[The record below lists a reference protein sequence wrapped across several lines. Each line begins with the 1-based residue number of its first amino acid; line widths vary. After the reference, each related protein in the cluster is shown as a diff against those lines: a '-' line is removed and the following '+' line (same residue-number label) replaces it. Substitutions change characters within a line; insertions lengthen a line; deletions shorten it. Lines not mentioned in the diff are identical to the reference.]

1 MNDCGWTALLMA
13 AELLETVTVTPRQ
26 SAISDTQGSPKSITA
41 LQKNT
46 DDCSLLAVT
55 PYVVDRL
62 YAESTRFVSHQ
73 KNPDDKLNSN
83 YYSFLLQYSKMRI
96 YVPGKIGVKKAKLH
110 NQSYFNG
117 HHRQFYQFYH
127 SKA

>member
-62 YAESTRFVSHQ
+62 YAEST
-73 KNPDDKLNSN
+73 
-83 YYSFLLQYSKMRI
+83 
-96 YVPGKIGVKKAKLH
+96 
-110 NQSYFNG
+110 
-117 HHRQFYQFYH
+117 
-127 SKA
+127 

>member
-13 AELLETVTVTPRQ
+13 AELLETVTVTPPRQ

-55 PYVVDRL
+55 PYMLLTVCTQ
-62 YAESTRFVSHQ
+62 STRSVSHQ
-73 KNPDDKLNSN
+73 K
-83 YYSFLLQYSKMRI
+83 
-96 YVPGKIGVKKAKLH
+96 H
-110 NQSYFNG
+110 
-117 HHRQFYQFYH
+117 
-127 SKA
+127 